1 MVTLLGNISFL
12 ITGICLVWALVLTI
26 KIQKRL
32 K

>member
-1 MVTLLGNISFL
+1 MVTLLGNAAFF
-12 ITGICLVWALVLTI
+12 ITGIGLVWALVLTI